1 MIILTGTG
9 LNIYLS
15 ASAFLYFLIC
25 IYTWCQSVLATVSVF
40 LRDMFYI
47 YGIIIQILSYMTPIM
62 YDINMLDP
70 RLQIILKLNP
80 LYHII
85 TFARTIIL
93 YHQIPTTMDFA
104 ACIISSV
111 ASLIIGVVVFR
122 KNQDKF
128 IYYV

>member
-1 MIILTGTG
+1 
-9 LNIYLS
+9 
-15 ASAFLYFLIC
+15 
-25 IYTWCQSVLATVSVF
+25 
-40 LRDMFYI
+40 
-47 YGIIIQILSYMTPIM
+47 MTPIM

-111 ASLIIGVVVFR
+111 ASLIIGVVVF